1 MSLSLCTKSV
11 SLASPSQGAC
21 IQPVAIFNSS
31 PYVTEMLNYFLSWLC
46 PSYITQTLFDIIIP
60 LMFFGSDF
68 LWLASFWS
76 TRYLCGST
84 STFWKAIDSMV
95 WYHWVV
101 VILNVLLADPTVKH
115 VYGMKAK
122 NISIVRKVLP
132 FIYNNISATVQ
143 ARESR
148 QIADIR
154 ELQAII
160 CLPFTAFEPD
170 LLHN

>member
-1 MSLSLCTKSV
+1 
-11 SLASPSQGAC
+11 
-21 IQPVAIFNSS
+21 
-31 PYVTEMLNYFLSWLC
+31 
-46 PSYITQTLFDIIIP
+46 
-60 LMFFGSDF
+60 
-68 LWLASFWS
+68 
-76 TRYLCGST
+76 
-84 STFWKAIDSMV
+84 
-95 WYHWVV
+95 
-101 VILNVLLADPTVKH
+101 
-115 VYGMKAK
+115 MKAK

-170 LLHN
+170 LLHK